1 MQMFCDKRAMVRA
14 PLVLSAAALA
24 FFAAALPGG
33 AQAVAPPKA
42 ALEIV
47 NRSSGIILNL
57 QISGLTDPAWSADFL
72 ATGFIEIAASFTIR
86 DLDPGLY
93 DVRLIRQSGHPCTIE
108 NVAVEGT
115 ARLEVDD
122 AKLAACFEDALMP
135 RRR

>member
-1 MQMFCDKRAMVRA
+1 MVCDKRRMFRA
-14 PLVLSAAALA
+14 PLVHVTVALA
-24 FFAAALPGG
+24 FLAAAPPGS

-57 QISGLTDPAWSADFL
+57 QISGLTDPTWSADFL
-72 ATGFIEIAASFTIR
+72 ATGFIDLAGSFTIR
-86 DLDPGLY
+86 DLEPGLY

-108 NVAVEGT
+108 NVPVEGT
-115 ARLEVDD
+115 VRLEVDD
-122 AKLAACFEDALMP
+122 VRLSACFEDALMP

>member
-1 MQMFCDKRAMVRA
+1 MLRA
-14 PLVLSAAALA
+14 PFVLAASALCLL
-24 FFAAALPGG
+24 AAALPGS

-42 ALEIV
+42 VLEIV
-47 NRSSGIILNL
+47 NRSTGIILNL
-57 QISGLTDPAWSADFL
+57 QISGLTDPTWSADFL
-72 ATGFIEIAASFTIR
+72 ATGFIEVAASFTIR

-93 DVRLIRQSGHPCTIE
+93 DVRLVRQTGHPCTIE

-122 AKLAACFEDALMP
+122 AKLSACFEDALMP